1 MADTLSA
8 QIDEST
14 QEIIDATKIMMPQFA
29 PMLSLVTKRTIEKGK
44 KELELP
50 YVNSFPTVET
60 PTEGDELT
68 QTSQFDLASTTI
80 QPTFR
85 VIRVRIHKR
94 AERFSQENLIA
105 LISEWISRAEA
116 KNSDQ
121 DCLAEFL
128 NFHTDNDLG
137 TTNTDLVFSVLRSAR
152 RLLQDISDTNGGPA
166 PMPIY
171 TVLSPTAAHDL
182 MVDLGLTGGASG
194 GTANYIVPGLSQDFI
209 TQWMLPA
216 GSQHLLGVPI
226 FWDSNIAEDANSDD
240 ACGMFSKEALY
251 YASSDDWDLET
262 FKESDWPG
270 VILRTLADFE
280 SGVHG
285 YSHWGSYILAD
296 GD

>member
-14 QEIIDATKIMMPQFA
+14 QELIDTTQIMMPQLA
-29 PMLSLVTKRTIEKGK
+29 PMLSLATVKPIPKGK

-50 YVNSFPTVET
+50 FVNSFAQVET
-60 PTEGDELT
+60 PTEGDDLT
-68 QTSQFDLASTTI
+68 MTSQFDLASTTI

-85 VIRVRIHKR
+85 VIRTRIHKR
-94 AERFSQENLIA
+94 AERFSQEQLIS
-105 LISEWISRAEA
+105 LISEWIARAEA

-121 DCLAEFL
+121 DLLDEFA
-128 NFHTDNDLG
+128 NFNSDNDVG
-137 TTNTDLVFSVLRSAR
+137 GDTTDLAFSALRIAR
-152 RLLQDISDTNGGPA
+152 HALTDIADTDGGPA

-171 TVLSPTAAHDL
+171 TVLSPAAALDL
-182 MVDLGLTGGASG
+182 MVDLGLAGGATGGS
-194 GTANYIVPGLSQDFI
+194 ANYVVPGLSQEFI

-216 GSQHLLGVPI
+216 GAQHLLGVPI
-226 FWDSNIAEDANSDD
+226 FWDSNIDETANGGDE
-240 ACGMFSKEALY
+240 CGMFSKSVLY

-262 FKESDWPG
+262 FTESDWPG
-270 VILRTLADFE
+270 PILRTIADFE

-285 YSHWGSYILAD
+285 YDHHGSLIEAD